1 MKFLKEDE
9 DEEGKGYDVGRGGKF
24 LCHSCIG
31 KCMNVCQQR
40 RRKNRESREKDQ
52 NALGNVF
59 QVVFLSNEGEI
70 FPCVCTHKFSF
81 SCLFSFTWLPLKIQ
95 SKAST
100 FKAFHFKIVI
110 F

>member
-1 MKFLKEDE
+1 MKCLPA
-9 DEEGKGYDVGRGGKF
+9 EEK
-24 LCHSCIG
+24 
-31 KCMNVCQQR
+31 
-40 RRKNRESREKDQ
+40 KNRESREKDQ

-95 SKAST
+95 SKALI
-100 FKAFHFKIVI
+100 FKAFYF
-110 F
+110 